1 MAISKAYE
9 SSWVRDWIQAAA
21 VTYATAAAIADPFN
35 PLHQARDETLP
46 STAAQA
52 TAVIFL
58 THSAMS
64 GTPLM

>member
-1 MAISKAYE
+1 MGTLAAYE
-9 SSWVRDWIQAAA
+9 SSHQAMPN
-21 VTYATAAAIADPFN
+21 PFN